1 MSPRSLLSDSIEEF
15 IFVIIHLN
23 LHDLIMF
30 VVYVVILAISCY
42 YFRSPIINN
51 LHIPFFLGHCQ
62 ARCPMVLGVYVC
74 IVYCPTPFFYGLFGT
89 TLRLYRELQQLE
101 SQSNANRSSR
111 RLWGGRSWWKMGR
124 WHLKRIW
131 WSDLPIFWDMKKR
144 FGVRFRWFF
153 VYIIL
158 FSLYRKTHVFLL
170 RRKSW
175 DYYSHLISGIF
186 VQILG
191 WRMLQKN
198 WRLVT
203 WWQVTL
209 NIFQPDTLWRI
220 CGRYLY
226 HCILMYLL
234 YYIIFIYLFIDI
246 LNPWVCSALT
256 ATTKHVATNFTR
268 KYQEWWSW
276 WPLRCKIR
284 VELHGDSVDSSPLE
298 GLSALPSWALRI
310 IFVEFILMCES
321 TVWVKQDLHIY
332 NNMHGDA
339 YMYEA

>member
-1 MSPRSLLSDSIEEF
+1 MVCLVQHSGSTESCNNWKAKAMRIVLHGVCEEAGPGGRWEDGTWRGSGG
-15 IFVIIHLN
+15 VT
-23 LHDLIMF
+23 
-30 VVYVVILAISCY
+30 S
-42 YFRSPIINN
+42 
-51 LHIPFFLGHCQ
+51 PFFGTWKNGLGC
-62 ARCPMVLGVYVC
+62 VFGD
-74 IVYCPTPFFYGLFGT
+74 FLFI
-89 TLRLYRELQQLE
+89 LFC
-101 SQSNANRSSR
+101 S
-111 RLWGGRSWWKMGR
+111 
-124 WHLKRIW
+124 
-131 WSDLPIFWDMKKR
+131 
-144 FGVRFRWFF
+144 
-153 VYIIL
+153 VYIE
-158 FSLYRKTHVFLL
+158 THVFLL

-246 LNPWVCSALT
+246 LNPWVCPALT